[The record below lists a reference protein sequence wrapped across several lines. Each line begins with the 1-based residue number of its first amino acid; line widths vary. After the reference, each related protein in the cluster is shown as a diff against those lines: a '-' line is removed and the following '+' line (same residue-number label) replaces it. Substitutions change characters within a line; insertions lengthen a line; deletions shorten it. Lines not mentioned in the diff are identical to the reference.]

1 MPYLK
6 KEGRRKKINFYY
18 CLFGSFFF
26 RSLTL
31 HPLRTFPA
39 FPCRSHRPGGTRFAA
54 PRRTPCPVCW
64 AFAASRRSWLFGFRT
79 AGRPDGEWTTVAGG
93 EGAHTGS
100 LLSSLKSQSPI
111 IIGQSFSV
119 IRFWINNNTVRP
131 RVGRKTGGKKQ
142 ENKKSQ
148 LEINIDK
155 GKILLFCLE
164 RVLPLPYRYATAML
178 TSWVECFF
186 TLVRRS
192 LTK

>member
-6 KEGRRKKINFYY
+6 KGGRRKKINFYY
-18 CLFGSFFF
+18 CLVGSFFF

-54 PRRTPCPVCW
+54 PRRTPCPVCL
-64 AFAASRRSWLFGFRT
+64 AFAASRRSWLFWVPYRRT
-79 AGRPDGEWTTVAGG
+79 PRWRMDDGSRWSMW
-93 EGAHTGS
+93 EGCTGS

-131 RVGRKTGGKKQ
+131 RVRRKEGGKKQ
-142 ENKKSQ
+142 EKEKKKSAW
-148 LEINIDK
+148 D
-155 GKILLFCLE
+155 
-164 RVLPLPYRYATAML
+164 
-178 TSWVECFF
+178 
-186 TLVRRS
+186 
-192 LTK
+192 